1 MKLTHTW
8 IASGLAATALAGA
21 PVIALADKADDT
33 LRVAFAE
40 EVLNLDYNYTTKREY
55 ILLADL
61 IDEGLFGYDPETNEY
76 VPSVATGFEYAD
88 DLTVDVDLRDGV
100 AFHDGQALTPADVA
114 YTYNWIID
122 EDSESQARGTI
133 ERWLD
138 SAEVLDEDTVRFNLK
153 TEYPLVIRD
162 MARRVQI
169 RPEGSYHDENGE
181 PVQDA
186 MATEHNGLGPYRV
199 VSFSPGEEV
208 VLERYEG
215 YHEAS
220 PKNPIAIGNVLI
232 RNIPDMGTQQAELMS
247 GGIDWMFKVSRD
259 VAESMGA
266 APNVNHVTSTDLR
279 IGFLVLDA
287 FGHTDPDGPLTDKT
301 VRQAM
306 NHAVNRPEIAQFLM
320 GGGSQAVHTA
330 CHPAQFGCTQ
340 DVPVYGYDPER
351 AKALLAEAGYPDGFD
366 LELWS
371 YRDKPIAEAVSA
383 DFEAVGIDV
392 SLRHVKL
399 ASLNE
404 ARANREIQAY
414 FGTWGSGGT
423 PDTAAIARVHF
434 NDTSDRNM
442 SNNPDV
448 VENVL
453 AAEVTGD
460 QQERRRLYA
469 EALTTIAEEAYWVP
483 LVSYAQNFLVSSEVD
498 FPTYQDGL
506 PRIYRANWK

>member
-1 MKLTHTW
+1 MKLTPTW
-8 IASGLAATALAGA
+8 LAGA
-21 PVIALADKADDT
+21 LALSALSCAPGIAAAAKGDDT

-40 EVLNLDYNYTTKREY
+40 EILNLDYNYTTKREY
-55 ILLADL
+55 ILLSDL
-61 IDEGLFGYDPETNEY
+61 IDEGLFDYDPTGNTY
-76 VPSVATGFEYAD
+76 VPSVATGFSYVD

-100 AFHDGQALTPADVA
+100 TFHDGTPLTPADVA

-122 EDSESQARGTI
+122 DASEAQAKGTI
-133 ERWLD
+133 GRWLD
-138 SAEVLDEDTVRFNLK
+138 HAEVRDADTVRFYLTN
-153 TEYPLVIRD
+153 TYPLVIRD
-162 MARRVQI
+162 MARRVRI
-169 RPEGSYHDENGE
+169 RPAGSYHDANGN

-208 VLERYEG
+208 VLERFEG
-215 YHEAS
+215 YFAAS
-220 PKNPIAIGNVLI
+220 PKNPIEIGRIVI
-232 RNIPDMGTQQAELMS
+232 RNIPDLGTQQAELMS
-247 GGIDWMFKVSRD
+247 GGIDWMFKVDRD

-266 APNVNHVTSTDLR
+266 APDVDHVTSTDLR

-287 FGHTDPDGPLTDKT
+287 FGYTDPEGPLTNTK

-306 NHAVNRPEIAQFLM
+306 NHAINRPDIAQFLM

-340 DVPVYGYDPER
+340 DVPRYEYDPGR
-351 AKALLAEAGYPDGFD
+351 ARALLAEAGYPDGFD

-371 YRDKPIAEAVSA
+371 YRDKAIAEAVAA
-383 DFEAVGIDV
+383 DLEAVGIDV

-404 ARANREIQAY
+404 ARANHEIEAY

-434 NDTSDRNM
+434 SDTSDRNL
-442 SNNPDV
+442 SNDPEVTAD
-448 VENVL
+448 VL
-453 AAEVTGD
+453 AAEQTGD
-460 QQERRRLYA
+460 QEQRRRYY
-469 EALTTIAEEAYWVP
+469 ERALTRIAEQAYWVP
-483 LVSYAQNFLVSSEVD
+483 LVSYAQNFLVSSGLD
-498 FPTYQDGL
+498 FPVFPDGL
-506 PRIYRANWK
+506 PRLYRASWK